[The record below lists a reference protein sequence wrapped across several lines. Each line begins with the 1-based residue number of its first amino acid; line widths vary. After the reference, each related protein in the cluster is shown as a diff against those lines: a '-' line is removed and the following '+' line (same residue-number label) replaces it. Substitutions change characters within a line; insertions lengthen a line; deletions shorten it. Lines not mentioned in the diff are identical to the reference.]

1 MHANSFM
8 NGDMGWGMGFG
19 WIVGLIVLIV
29 FILIIIR
36 SLKTDKE
43 KSNLPTKTALDILNE
58 RYAKGEIDKSEYKEK
73 KSNLGT

>member
-36 SLKTDKE
+36 NFKPDKE
-43 KSNLPTKTALDILNE
+43 KSNLNTKSALDILNE
-58 RYAKGEIDKSEYKEK
+58 RYAKGEIDISEYEQMKG
-73 KSNLGT
+73 NIQ